1 MWEKKGPAGLVL
13 SCHLQL
19 HRTQLSRTVALLSPQ
34 LPGSHRNLGEVVSSE
49 IYHPQLFYLLLQ
61 SQSRSTCS
69 ERTKQTNVL
78 QPVPHCCLTCTATS
92 KGLAP
97 ARPQDFDKTQSLWP
111 GLIKGPFCH
120 CGGRGTLALSVTP
133 RAQGSAPCSRPTS
146 TKASTQRSMSSS
158 LCTAEICTRIRALP
172 LGTTG

>member
-34 LPGSHRNLGEVVSSE
+34 LLGSHRNLGEVVSSE

-78 QPVPHCCLTCTATS
+78 QPVPHCCLACTATS

-97 ARPQDFDKTQSLWP
+97 ARPQDFDKTPARANQRPLLSLWRE
-111 GLIKGPFCH
+111 GDLG
-120 CGGRGTLALSVTP
+120 SVCYS
-133 RAQGSAPCSRPTS
+133 QGSGQRPMQPPHLH
-146 TKASTQRSMSSS
+146 KG
-158 LCTAEICTRIRALP
+158 LHTAVDVLLAVHS
-172 LGTTG
+172 